1 VVSVLISVHCGEG
14 LVKKKDIQQVEAVA
28 REFNMNEENR
38 RDFGDF
44 LESEKAIG
52 NGGTKNERGD
62 FTYQELKQKEERI
75 FRLRYINLQIKS

>member
-1 VVSVLISVHCGEG
+1 MVSVLISVHCGEG
-14 LVKKKDIQQVEAVA
+14 FVKKKDIQQVEAVV
-28 REFNMNEENR
+28 REFNMNEEDR

-62 FTYQELKQKEERI
+62 FTYQELKQKARE
-75 FRLRYINLQIKS
+75 FLGLDT